1 MKILIIEDE
10 YSLADAIAE
19 VLKKENFTTN
29 IITDGEEGE
38 NEALTNVYDLILLD
52 IMLPNKDG
60 FKILN
65 DLRKEKVDTPI
76 IILTA
81 KSEINDKL
89 NGLENGADDYITKPF
104 HIKELVARV
113 KVVLKRKVNIENT
126 DILEYDDLKLD
137 IRTGKMS
144 ANGNEISINGKEL
157 DLLETLLLN
166 KTQIVN
172 REILANKIITGSK
185 VIENLV
191 VDDST
196 LVTTITPTFILKDKD
211 SVEKFTTEIKEKGL
225 SEYYTLNTNVE
236 ELESATKSIE
246 NVKTFATTF
255 LLIMLAI
262 SAVVLFVINMINIR
276 ERKYE
281 IGVFRT
287 IGVSKFKLTLQFALE
302 ILIVSVVMLGIGAVC
317 GSFLAKPV
325 GNMLLENEI
334 QSVQEETEQISNN
347 FGKGGPMDMNFG
359 GTVNVQ
365 TIDTINAVVDITV
378 VAQLLGI
385 GLALMLASSLASMI
399 SIQRFSPLTI
409 LKERS

>member
-19 VLKKENFTTN
+19 ALKKENFATT

-65 DLRKEKVDTPI
+65 DLRTEKIDTPI

-89 NGLENGADDYITKPF
+89 NGLENGADDYITKLF

-137 IRTGKMS
+137 IRTGKMN

-166 KTQIVN
+166 KTQIENVDN
-172 REILANKIITGSK
+172 IQERKIFDVSKETEMTISMFESMAYEKSVKLSSKIQENIMINGNKEDIEHIL
-185 VIENLV
+185 
-191 VDDST
+191 ST
-196 LVTTITPTFILKDKD
+196 LIDNAIKHTEAGNDVI
-211 SVEKFTTEIKEKGL
+211 VELSKEKNELIIQVKNKGKEISEEEREKIFERFYRIDKSRNRNEKRYGL
-225 SEYYTLNTNVE
+225 G
-236 ELESATKSIE
+236 
-246 NVKTFATTF
+246 
-255 LLIMLAI
+255 LAI
-262 SAVVLFVINMINIR
+262 AKSTVKKYNGNIKVLYKEGF
-276 ERKYE
+276 
-281 IGVFRT
+281 T
-287 IGVSKFKLTLQFALE
+287 IFKVNLQ
-302 ILIVSVVMLGIGAVC
+302 
-317 GSFLAKPV
+317 
-325 GNMLLENEI
+325 I
-334 QSVQEETEQISNN
+334 Q
-347 FGKGGPMDMNFG
+347 
-359 GTVNVQ
+359 
-365 TIDTINAVVDITV
+365 
-378 VAQLLGI
+378 
-385 GLALMLASSLASMI
+385 
-399 SIQRFSPLTI
+399 
-409 LKERS
+409 

>member
-144 ANGNEISINGKEL
+144 ANGN
-157 DLLETLLLN
+157 
-166 KTQIVN
+166 
-172 REILANKIITGSK
+172 
-185 VIENLV
+185 
-191 VDDST
+191 
-196 LVTTITPTFILKDKD
+196 
-211 SVEKFTTEIKEKGL
+211 
-225 SEYYTLNTNVE
+225 
-236 ELESATKSIE
+236 IE
-246 NVKTFATTF
+246 NVDNIQERKIFDVSKETEMTISMFESMAYERNVKLSSKIQENIMVNGNKEDIEHILST
-255 LLIMLAI
+255 LIDNAIKHTESGNDVIVELSKEKNELIIQVKNEGKEIPEKEREKIFERFYRIDKSRNRNEKRYGLGLAI
-262 SAVVLFVINMINIR
+262 AKSTVKKYNGNIKVLYKDGF
-276 ERKYE
+276 
-281 IGVFRT
+281 T
-287 IGVSKFKLTLQFALE
+287 IFKVNLQ
-302 ILIVSVVMLGIGAVC
+302 I
-317 GSFLAKPV
+317 
-325 GNMLLENEI
+325 
-334 QSVQEETEQISNN
+334 
-347 FGKGGPMDMNFG
+347 
-359 GTVNVQ
+359 
-365 TIDTINAVVDITV
+365 
-378 VAQLLGI
+378 
-385 GLALMLASSLASMI
+385 
-399 SIQRFSPLTI
+399 
-409 LKERS
+409 

>member
-19 VLKKENFTTN
+19 VLKKENFATN

-38 NEALTNVYDLILLD
+38 NEALTNLYDLILLD

-144 ANGNEISINGKEL
+144 ANGN
-157 DLLETLLLN
+157 
-166 KTQIVN
+166 
-172 REILANKIITGSK
+172 
-185 VIENLV
+185 
-191 VDDST
+191 
-196 LVTTITPTFILKDKD
+196 
-211 SVEKFTTEIKEKGL
+211 
-225 SEYYTLNTNVE
+225 
-236 ELESATKSIE
+236 IE
-246 NVKTFATTF
+246 NVDNIQERKIFDVSKETEMTISMFESMAYERNVKLSSKIQENIMINGNKEDIEHILST
-255 LLIMLAI
+255 LIDNAIKHTESGNEVIVELSKEKNELIIQVKNEGKEIPEKEREKIFERFYRIDKSRNRNEKRYGLGLAI
-262 SAVVLFVINMINIR
+262 AKSTVKKYNGNIKVLYKDGF
-276 ERKYE
+276 
-281 IGVFRT
+281 T
-287 IGVSKFKLTLQFALE
+287 IFKVNLQ
-302 ILIVSVVMLGIGAVC
+302 
-317 GSFLAKPV
+317 
-325 GNMLLENEI
+325 I
-334 QSVQEETEQISNN
+334 Q
-347 FGKGGPMDMNFG
+347 
-359 GTVNVQ
+359 
-365 TIDTINAVVDITV
+365 
-378 VAQLLGI
+378 
-385 GLALMLASSLASMI
+385 
-399 SIQRFSPLTI
+399 
-409 LKERS
+409 